1 MAYIAA
7 NLSSQ
12 PRPSWRWR
20 LVFLL
25 GFTCALLH
33 ATVMRLIPFGEWEP
47 DLFSLL
53 ALYFALYAN
62 REGRYLP
69 CLVLG
74 LIRDFMS
81 LGLLGS
87 YAVLYSLLHK
97 VAGRARLRLDPDHF
111 LTSTLMA
118 FVGTFLVNFGYHMM
132 LAISGDGIGWVRALM
147 RCLMNA
153 CATAPLA
160 PFVFT
165 LANHG
170 LTRLGV
176 PRVAGGYLNV

>member
-1 MAYIAA
+1 MPYIAA
-7 NLSSQ
+7 NVSSQ
-12 PRPSWRWR
+12 PRPMWRWR
-20 LVFLL
+20 LVLFL
-25 GFTCALLH
+25 GVSCAILH
-33 ATVMRLIPFGEWEP
+33 ATLLRWVPFGEWQP
-47 DLFSLL
+47 DLYSLL

-69 CLVLG
+69 CLILG

-97 VAGRARLRLDPDHF
+97 AASRARLRLDPDHF
-111 LTSTLMA
+111 LTCTMMA
-118 FVGTFLVNFGYHMM
+118 FAGTFLVNFGYHMM
-132 LAISGDGIGWVRALM
+132 LAISGDGIGWMRALM
-147 RCLMNA
+147 RCLTIA

-160 PFVFT
+160 PFAFT

-170 LTRLGV
+170 LARLGV
-176 PRVAGGYLNV
+176 PRIAGGFVNV

>member
-1 MAYIAA
+1 MAYITAQVSLQA
-7 NLSSQ
+7 
-12 PRPSWRWR
+12 RPMWRWR
-20 LVFLL
+20 LVLFAGLS
-25 GFTCALLH
+25 CALLH
-33 ATVMRLIPFGEWEP
+33 ATVLRLIPFGEWQP

-69 CLVLG
+69 CLILG

-97 VAGRARLRLDPDHF
+97 VASRMRVRLDPDNF
-111 LTSTLMA
+111 LALTFMA
-118 FVGTFLVNFGYHMM
+118 FAGTLCVNFGYHLM
-132 LAISGDGIGWVRALM
+132 LAIAGDGIGWTRALV
-147 RCLMNA
+147 RCLMIA
-153 CATAPLA
+153 SATAPLA
-160 PFVFT
+160 PFAFT

-170 LTRLGV
+170 LSRMGV
-176 PRVAGGYLNV
+176 PRIAGGFYNI